1 LDQIEDLDSE
11 ASLGDMK
18 YSWLEVGNEIHWR
31 PYYISE
37 KGDETIV
44 YFRSPVVT
52 TAGEIESLPSVF
64 GCYLPFSINIS
75 QVMERGWIDSITDI
89 RLMLNEQSGR
99 VELGI
104 ESTGSAR
111 LWFNEEI
118 CNMLTSVDSDLEEF
132 GLPEKPVTD
141 TPSILIVDA
150 ATGEAFLF
158 DYDAS
163 GKNPAG
169 IGKPTLGPTHHLAQ
183 DQWQSVEET
192 EFAGGTQPWTAF
204 IGVNEDGEASL
215 YLSNWATN
223 LQTLL
228 PIYRTTPTDDA
239 FAVAP
244 ASHTVQSASWGN
256 FYSVAGR
263 PSWSPDGR
271 RIAFVG
277 LDGDTP
283 SISVYEL
290 ETGATSHLAKVPALT
305 NFSQGPIW
313 SPDGRWLLYGYGGSS
328 SASLYAASYPEGAV
342 NYIGQGCRPFWI
354 NSEDELAIGYH
365 PTCYANQLAVTAP
378 NGTVSNLAEGLDLSG
393 YVKGYASDSK
403 AFLVQRRNSEDRT
416 EDFFLVPLD
425 GSEVRLV
432 YSARRD
438 SETYFDD
445 VLISPHEDWLALRTP
460 GTMSFCHTI
469 IDLNKQRPVFIDSGP
484 GCFEVDAWTNDGKGV
499 IEIWFNIS
507 VGDPAQGELAYIFPG
522 LEESIVK
529 AGTVGRVSDAAGI
542 YFDNPILSTP

>member
-1 LDQIEDLDSE
+1 MQPVDNSAHKSLAHIVALIVLITLLTSCSEGGLGTPPIDATDTATVADTTSPELPTATATLPPTLTATPTQTPTPRPTSAPSPTPTATPKPITPASLGWQDYDPATRPDFVGEEEVTQLLLDQIEDLDIE

-18 YSWLEVGNEIHWR
+18 YSWLKVGNEIHWR

-37 KGDETIV
+37 KDNETIV

-52 TAGEIESLPSVF
+52 PAGEIESLPSVF

-75 QVMERGWIDSITDI
+75 QLMERGWIDSITDI

-163 GKNPAG
+163 GQNPAG
-169 IGKPTLGPTHHLAQ
+169 IVKPTLGPTHHLAQ
-183 DQWQSVEET
+183 GQWQAVEET
-192 EFAGGTQPWTAF
+192 EFTGGTEPWTAF
-204 IGVNEDGEASL
+204 IGVNKDGEASL
-215 YLSNWATN
+215 YLSSWGTN

-228 PIYRTTPTDDA
+228 PVYRTTPTDDA

-244 ASHTVQSASWGN
+244 ASHTILSRSWGDEHT
-256 FYSVAGR
+256 VAGR
-263 PSWSPDGR
+263 PKWSPDGR
-271 RIAFVG
+271 QIAFVG
-277 LDGDTP
+277 LDSDTP

-290 ETGATSHLAKVPALT
+290 ETETTSHLAKVPALT

-313 SPDGRWLLYGYGGSS
+313 SPDGSWLLYGYGGSS
-328 SASLYAASYPEGAV
+328 SASLYAVSYPEGTV
-342 NYIGQGCRPFWI
+342 NYIGQGCNPFWI
-354 NSEDELAIGYH
+354 
-365 PTCYANQLAVTAP
+365 
-378 NGTVSNLAEGLDLSG
+378 
-393 YVKGYASDSK
+393 
-403 AFLVQRRNSEDRT
+403 
-416 EDFFLVPLD
+416 
-425 GSEVRLV
+425 RL
-432 YSARRD
+432 
-438 SETYFDD
+438 
-445 VLISPHEDWLALRTP
+445 LRT
-460 GTMSFCHTI
+460 SW
-469 IDLNKQRPVFIDSGP
+469 R
-484 GCFEVDAWTNDGKGV
+484 
-499 IEIWFNIS
+499 
-507 VGDPAQGELAYIFPG
+507 
-522 LEESIVK
+522 
-529 AGTVGRVSDAAGI
+529 
-542 YFDNPILSTP
+542 